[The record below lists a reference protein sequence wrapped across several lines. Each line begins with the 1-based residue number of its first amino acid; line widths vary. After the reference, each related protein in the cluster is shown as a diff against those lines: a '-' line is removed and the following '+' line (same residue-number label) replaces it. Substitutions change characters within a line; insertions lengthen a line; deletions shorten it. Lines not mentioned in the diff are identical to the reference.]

1 VKSKRRIEGKQRKN
15 KAGIKER
22 SEEGST
28 TEKWKK

>member
-1 VKSKRRIEGKQRKN
+1 MKSKRRISRKQRKN

-28 TEKWKK
+28 TEKRKK